1 MPNNVFYWLL
11 STNQEVTVMKKSCQ
25 LIAIALILIILGGL
39 AGCKS
44 TSRPQPP
51 INNTP
56 SNQIVEP
63 VDPVP
68 APAPEPTPEPEP
80 NPQPTPNKPD
90 PQLPSP
96 DTMTRSWWF
105 TRNNKHQVPSVNQ
118 EAVQLLSQ
126 YNGFYSLPNNSNKI
140 YLTFDNGYEL
150 GYTST
155 ILDIL
160 DRTGVKAAFFITGQ
174 FIDTQ
179 PDLVKRMHAAGHLV
193 CSHTWN
199 HPDLSTVSQETL
211 NRELARLEQRYTEL
225 TGAQL
230 DRYLR
235 PPMGNYSVRSLRW
248 TDELGYRTVFW
259 SMAFQDWDPSNQP
272 GADVSYQHVID
283 NIHPGAVILLHAV
296 SKSNTE
302 ALERIIT
309 DLKAQGYKFS
319 TFNQ

>member
-1 MPNNVFYWLL
+1 
-11 STNQEVTVMKKSCQ
+11 MKKSCP

-39 AGCKS
+39 SGCKP
-44 TSRPQPP
+44 TPLPQPP
-51 INNTP
+51 LNNLPGNT
-56 SNQIVEP
+56 IKEP
-63 VDPVP
+63 TAP
-68 APAPEPTPEPEP
+68 APAPQPTPEPEP
-80 NPQPTPNKPD
+80 TPPPTPNQ
-90 PQLPSP
+90 PQPPSSP
-96 DTMTRSWWF
+96 NTMTRSWWF
-105 TRNNKHQVPSVNQ
+105 TRNKQHQVPSVNQ
-118 EAVQLLSQ
+118 ETVQLLSR
-126 YNGFYSLPNNSNKI
+126 YNGFYCLPNNSQKI

-160 DRTGVKAAFFITGQ
+160 DRKGVKAAFFITGQ

-193 CSHTWN
+193 CSHTWS

-211 NRELARLEQRYTEL
+211 QRELARLEQRYTEL
-225 TGAQL
+225 TGGQL
-230 DRYLR
+230 NRYLR
-235 PPMGNYSVRSLRW
+235 PPMGNYSVTSLRW

-272 GADVSYQHVID
+272 GADFSYQHVMD

-296 SKSNTE
+296 SQSNTQ
-302 ALERIIT
+302 ALEKIIT
-309 DLKAQGYKFS
+309 DLRTQGYNFS